1 MRFDASK
8 YVTVQDRINQFWKD
22 NPEGRIETQ
31 LASMPSDFERALYR
45 AEVYRNV
52 ADAKPAATGY
62 SMAIAGTGGANNTA
76 WHENAETSAIGRAL
90 ANMGYATSLETRPSL
105 EEMQKSADMAAGP
118 APARPAPAP
127 PSERSKPLNPNSAAP
142 VNQPTEKQLWLANK
156 LIAESGLPPMKAFA
170 LLPEFA
176 EHPEGITLAK
186 LDKFQV
192 SKLIETLKIRAEVQQ
207 GEKPLHQPGPKG
219 MLGDPYDD
227 APEPVQP
234 DDEVPF

>member
-127 PSERSKPLNPNSAAP
+127 EHRKPANPNPGPADRR
-142 VNQPTEKQLWLANK
+142 PTDKQ
-156 LIAESGLPPMKAFA
+156 IAFA
-170 LLPEFA
+170 KRLVGERGMSEGQAIQLLPGYDDPNA
-176 EHPEGITLAK
+176 PLALTE
-186 LDKFQV
+186 LDKFEM
-192 SKLIETLKIRAEVQQ
+192 SRLIDLLSNTPPRPQPV
-207 GEKPLHQPGPKG
+207 HQPGQKG
-219 MLGDPYDD
+219 MLADPYDD

-234 DDEVPF
+234 DEDAPF